1 MGIEHQ
7 ERSGLDMCRD
17 ITVIT
22 ICFNSGETIRR
33 TFNSVLRQ
41 TSLPKEYVVVDG
53 GSTDATV
60 SIIQAYEKL
69 FTDSGVD
76 FKWVSEKDNGLYDAM
91 NKGVRMA
98 SGMWAHFLNS
108 DDYYVNEYVLETV
121 KPYLL
126 RTEAA
131 VVYGRTICIHDRIHS
146 VMPDIKEDKLR
157 LNMLLGCPVQQPA
170 SFYRVSLFVEERYRF
185 DTSYKISADYKLFV
199 ELIQA
204 QVGFLFMPVFV
215 TCFSET
221 GISSVHR
228 EDLAREEDL
237 RLLRERGVST
247 LLIRSK
253 GCRPLYKSILLCIQM
268 LSKL

>member
-1 MGIEHQ
+1 M
-7 ERSGLDMCRD
+7 
-17 ITVIT
+17 
-22 ICFNSGETIRR
+22 
-33 TFNSVLRQ
+33 
-41 TSLPKEYVVVDG
+41 
-53 GSTDATV
+53 
-60 SIIQAYEKL
+60 
-69 FTDSGVD
+69 
-76 FKWVSEKDNGLYDAM
+76 
-91 NKGVRMA
+91 
-98 SGMWAHFLNS
+98 
-108 DDYYVNEYVLETV
+108 
-121 KPYLL
+121 
-126 RTEAA
+126 
-131 VVYGRTICIHDRIHS
+131 
-146 VMPDIKEDKLR
+146 R